1 MFFAVG
7 GGVAGTAATLP
18 TTARPAAS
26 QSAAREEAR
35 RLLAA
40 GRFGAALAA
49 ADRAL
54 AAADRTLAAAGT
66 APELHGL
73 RAEALTG
80 LLDYSGAVEALALAP
95 EEPRNLALR
104 TRLLALLGR
113 DAEAAAA
120 AEALATGGALLPP
133 EERTAPARAL
143 RGAGLV
149 AAAAKVLGTARAGES
164 GELALE
170 RARLRIAAD
179 DCPGA
184 LDPLEAAA
192 AASPAIPGAAYELG
206 RCLALLGQ
214 RAEAGARLREA
225 LALFPEDRA
234 ARFRLGQFLLREED
248 AARQAEGRRLLAG
261 YEEARLRERR
271 RRLLLSQIT
280 AGELEGAALRDT
292 LTRLLGLLLDAA
304 ESAGGATTAAAAE
317 TERVLA
323 AATERFPDDP
333 AFRIARARQRLLA
346 GPDGPRRAA
355 AHLEPLV
362 PPAPAALTGPA
373 RSAARWLA
381 EARLREGDPPAAA
394 ALFER
399 VLAGADG
406 STFSPRVL
414 RAAATAFSLAGDPA
428 RGLALF
434 DRALAATAPS
444 PARAA
449 LLADSALALSLLGR
463 EPEAE
468 SRYREALSVEP
479 GQVSAALGLAERLL
493 ASGRAPEAAAVLRR
507 ALAHTPENEA
517 LRALLSRAKPPP

>member
-1 MFFAVG
+1 MLGALFFAVG
-7 GGVAGTAATLP
+7 GGVAGAAAVLPTAAG
-18 TTARPAAS
+18 PAAS
-26 QSAAREEAR
+26 QSVAGEEAR

-54 AAADRTLAAAGT
+54 SAAEA

-95 EEPRNLALR
+95 EDARNLALR

-120 AEALATGGALLPP
+120 AEALTAGGAALPP
-133 EERTAPARAL
+133 EERIAPARAL

-149 AAAAKVLGTARAGES
+149 AAAARVLGPARAGES

-184 LDPLEAAA
+184 LDPLEAAV

-214 RAEAGARLREA
+214 REEAGARLREA
-225 LALFPEDRA
+225 LALFPEDRT

-248 AARQAEGRRLLAG
+248 PLRQAEGRRLLAG

-271 RRLLLSQIT
+271 RRLLLSQVT

-292 LTRLLGLLLDAA
+292 LARLLGLLLDAA
-304 ESAGGATTAAAAE
+304 ETGGGATPAAAAE
-317 TERVLA
+317 TERVLT
-323 AATERFPDDP
+323 AATERFPDDS
-333 AFRIARARQRLLA
+333 AFRIARARQLLLA

-362 PPAPAALTGPA
+362 PPAPAALTGPG

-399 VLAGADG
+399 VLDGADG
-406 STFSPRVL
+406 SGFSPRVL
-414 RAAATAFSLAGDPA
+414 RAAATAFALAGDPA

-434 DRALAATAPS
+434 DRALGATAPS
-444 PARAA
+444 PARVA

-463 EPEAE
+463 EAEAE

-493 ASGRAPEAAAVLRR
+493 ASGRASEAAAVLRR
-507 ALAHTPENEA
+507 ALAHAPENEA
-517 LRALLSRAKPPP
+517 LRALLSRAEPPP